1 MKQILNNIK
10 KNLIIKNLLSDAPSR
25 IFIASSCYIIYC
37 FSVDKSIDN
46 TILIIFLLTF
56 GVTIQSLSKE
66 KYTQFL
72 ESEDS

>member
-1 MKQILNNIK
+1 LNQILNNIK

-25 IFIASSCYIIYC
+25 IFIVLSFYIIYC

-56 GVTIQSLSKE
+56 GVTIHSLSKE
-66 KYTQFL
+66 KYTQIL